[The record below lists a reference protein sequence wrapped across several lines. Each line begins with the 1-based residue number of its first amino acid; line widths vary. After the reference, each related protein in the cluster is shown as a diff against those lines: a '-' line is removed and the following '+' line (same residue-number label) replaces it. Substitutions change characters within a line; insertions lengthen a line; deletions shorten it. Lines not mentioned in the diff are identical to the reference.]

1 MMTEQQKNEL
11 SSQLNQA
18 VIQLIQ
24 AQKYL
29 NQNEHIRSSVYIGNV
44 QNLLPKVRRKLSIQ
58 PQY

>member
-1 MMTEQQKNEL
+1 MMTEKQKSEL

-29 NQNEHIRSSVYIGNV
+29 NQNEHIRSSIYIDTV
-44 QNLLPKVRRKLSIQ
+44 QNLLPKVRQKLSIQ
-58 PQY
+58 PQ